1 MLRQQIEEK
10 KHKKEKV
17 RLRRLVWCDGCFQ
30 FNTLLIL
37 RASITCAL

>member
-17 RLRRLVWCDGCFQ
+17 RLRRLCGVVVAV
-30 FNTLLIL
+30 NSIL
-37 RASITCAL
+37 CSFCKRL